1 MSDHEDDFSD
11 LELEIEQTDEPEV
24 AELPTPVDWMGL
36 SIHEWGEEIG
46 RLRLW
51 VAQIVTE
58 WALPSSVVLPCWE
71 QHGALVQLLGSM
83 RDSYDT
89 LYHEMQPGT
98 GSVDWQRYWAWG
110 RSELALITGG
120 MRCTATEHR
129 ADKLQEWARSIAE
142 EGESSE
148 YAIAED
154 SRVEMAVQNHLN
166 KGRTGGP
173 LNVVFVDFSK
183 ER

>member
-1 MSDHEDDFSD
+1 MSEFEDDYSD
-11 LELEIEQTDEPEV
+11 LEVEIEQNDEPEV
-24 AELPTPVDWMGL
+24 AELPTPVDWIGL

-51 VAQIVTE
+51 VARIVTE

-71 QHGALVQLLGSM
+71 QHGALVQLLGAL

-110 RSELALITGG
+110 RSELASITGG

-129 ADKLQEWARSIAE
+129 PDKLQDWARSVAE
-142 EGESSE
+142 EGEASE
-148 YAIAED
+148 YAISAD
-154 SRVEMAVQNHLN
+154 TRVEMAIQSRLR
-166 KGRTGGP
+166 KGRTNGP
-173 LNVVFVDFSK
+173 LNVMFVDFS
-183 ER
+183 RNL

>member
-1 MSDHEDDFSD
+1 M
-11 LELEIEQTDEPEV
+11 
-24 AELPTPVDWMGL
+24 
-36 SIHEWGEEIG
+36 
-46 RLRLW
+46 
-51 VAQIVTE
+51 
-58 WALPSSVVLPCWE
+58 
-71 QHGALVQLLGSM
+71 QLLGSL

-110 RSELALITGG
+110 RSELASLTGA

-142 EGESSE
+142 EGEASE

-154 SRVEMAVQNHLN
+154 SRIEMAVRNHLN
-166 KGRTGGP
+166 KGRTGAP
-173 LNVVFVDFSK
+173 MNVVFVDFSK
-183 ER
+183 DR